1 MQDQS
6 PNAKQA
12 KIETKWTVTPAID
25 VFENDEGYLVVGDL
39 PGVDAEQLDVRVERG
54 ILIVDTSG
62 AGPEWEYRRELKL
75 SDDVDTEAIGAKLEA
90 GVLEL
95 RLPKRAEVRP
105 RKISITTA

>member
-1 MQDQS
+1 MSNQTQS
-6 PNAKQA
+6 QA
-12 KIETKWTVTPAID
+12 KVETKWTVTPPID
-25 VFENDEGYLVVGDL
+25 VFENEDEYLLVGDL
-39 PGVDAEQLDVRVERG
+39 PGVQADQLDLRVERG
-54 ILIVDTSG
+54 MLIVDTTG
-62 AGPEWEYRRELKL
+62 ASPEWEYRREFKL